1 LTVTKVARERAV
13 EITCRLKTPVPGI
26 ESVRTVR
33 PLASRPMRKPR
44 NPHENPRP
52 LFDAFSRKPSGK
64 RADFRNRQ
72 AKFMYSKN
80 LEVDSVEVYVGFP
93 QLCPWSLGT
102 ACLQTREKL
111 ARKIGNG
118 KRPGG
123 REEFWFHA

>member
-1 LTVTKVARERAV
+1 V

-26 ESVRTVR
+26 ERVRTVR

-72 AKFMYSKN
+72 AKFMHSRI
-80 LEVDSVEVYVGFP
+80 LETNSVAVYVEFP
-93 QLCPWSLGT
+93 QPGPWTLGGT
-102 ACLQTREKL
+102 GVELKTYAFVLQKRNADGGLIIEQREHHSKS
-111 ARKIGNG
+111 
-118 KRPGG
+118 
-123 REEFWFHA
+123 